1 MELNINDLNKN
12 SLIMKW
18 NVDANNNPAAVY
30 ITNEVQQVSTTHNII
45 QLAQVPDE
53 YMKMRIVSE
62 TDELVEV
69 FNRREIAPT
78 TYYVD
83 YGCGLVYFHESL
95 AGQLVKADY
104 YGRGI
109 ILLSDKRVFHTV
121 GGDFAYTLDE
131 LISKSQDAVDL
142 LESAGGL
149 SGALDLI
156 DEKVQA
162 GNDVADR
169 IEGFVDATEFYGY
182 TIILSREAFVVKAKE
197 DGNVDVTEINSVFS
211 DVIVYKGGQQIT
223 PALSIDSSTNCVFSI
238 TGQRIILES
247 LDVAT
252 VKGQAVV
259 NIDCGDGLVAQR
271 TIEVTKVFDGVNQY
285 QVDLTNTFY
294 SFNSTSDGN
303 IETEQEAIVSVNVTK
318 GNEDYLG
325 YEVTVQNMPS
335 GLVCEMA
342 SNINPNSIT
351 FRANTGSSLPDSGTV
366 LIIFKLDSETTVTK
380 TFSFNKAKHGL
391 NARTLIMT
399 GNQIFKYERGDY
411 SDIPTPNYTTLT
423 IQATGLSGTPV
434 WFYKD
439 VDNDVWVEITGQ
451 TSNTFVLSHNNPIWN
466 DKHEITVKC
475 ELDGMSDELTIIK
488 ISNGVSGEDSYAML
502 LSNESSVI
510 PVNENGEVSD
520 NEIVKQYTKVSLYKG
535 GTKVEPINITVQP
548 SDDNW
553 YEVGVTDDKVYLISI
568 TPDELSVVIPITV
581 EFDGLSFTKTWTI
594 AKAQKGNDGVDG
606 LSGSS
611 YVLNVI
617 GGTRSITYNQI
628 NTDPRPSISGQ
639 FSAELYKDGNDIS
652 GEVTNWYWTTSG
664 NLTGESLL
672 DTFTP
677 TISQTLDEALTVN
690 SVQVTAT
697 HNGMPITYTV
707 PIAIT
712 KDAAGLDWVADWDS
726 TKVSIR
732 DQEVLT
738 PKIFAGTYDE
748 PSDSVTG
755 VAIGSDVL
763 NDGQTIGVVGY
774 QNNQVSFLLDTDG
787 SLIIGDPYTTNS
799 VGIGYDNG
807 QLVISVSDLQIRG
820 IKAATTQD
828 IVTTVDQ
835 MSEDL
840 RVDLQS
846 GIDGAN
852 SSVNDLNIYLDEVV
866 KDGLISEIEKAKL
879 QGLYENVVQEVN
891 GVEAQ
896 YKAVRE
902 HPLLTDTTV
911 IATLEAAHDDYVVAY
926 TEVFDAYTELITLA
940 GTIQEIDVPDG
951 EVDPVVPPGGTTD
964 SDIIEEEVDPVD
976 PVEDLE
982 QGIGNDDPEIYTP
995 VSSERFVRAIE
1006 NYKVAAGN
1014 LYEEMNKANLSI
1026 SEAKAQQIVNNAK
1039 QEIQVEIQDTQDAL
1053 NELEN
1058 TMNNEFKTGLIGNI
1072 NLAILEERLNQLSV
1086 EKKDIDNQYDVLVNN
1101 TILDNTIKTDLIQV
1115 KGDLD
1120 IAHTALTTKI
1130 NSVIADGLFTESE
1143 MEEVNNLIETYAT
1156 ELGDYSKVAQ
1166 EANVDIAVKNAQQ
1179 AVELMTQEQV
1189 FNKLTDNGNVQG
1201 LFMDNGQLYVNG
1213 EYINTRNF
1221 KAVTDDGEQTFL
1233 IDENGNVHISAEN
1246 FTLGGSSVTTQ
1257 QDVINIFNNMN
1268 RSQNLLTQPTFN
1280 SGMGTWKVSVSSYIK
1295 KDTTHVREVDGVTSE
1310 AVKLSYSG
1318 TSNGLALW
1326 TYDWTIDKLTAN
1338 TKYTAQAY
1346 VYFEDTSTLTGNMTL
1361 GVYGTAD
1368 GTSTPL
1374 GVKEF
1379 TASDFENGKWNE
1391 ISMEFTTTRDYDN
1404 QCYQIKCSKG
1414 CTAWVTDC
1422 AVYGDKSLTQEELVK
1437 ILNGAGDGFYLI
1449 DDKLYINANYIQTGT
1464 LAADLIQV
1472 RVDGATN
1479 LLPFN
1484 YITMDNAM
1492 NINAFSVQ
1500 THGEVP
1506 HMETDIPIYRGG
1518 GSTDIL
1524 CTPIGYS
1531 HVKLRKG
1538 MSYWFSCEVMAQWDN
1553 DTKLEDGIGTSTV
1566 GGGNKTGVGTQTG
1579 NNLDLFLYNRTD
1591 NTKIN
1596 TGRNLLDNTSCANT
1610 YKYIT
1615 MFSVSEPSISG
1626 FSAVVT
1632 AGDAY
1637 DYGNL
1642 MLTCSDTSV
1651 ENYYRFMAPS
1661 PGQMYGMEAGCTY
1674 TLSGLICGT
1683 MSSITIRHQYHANGG
1698 SWTNSNLENKDIP
1711 ITSVDEWQPFSFTF
1725 TIPPY
1730 ADGYYLS
1737 FQNYGNP
1744 QNSICYLAHLKL
1756 EKSPTATPWCLSPAD
1771 QGITLDNPYNIES
1784 SYVAPMLASMR
1795 DFNASIDMEERYT
1808 DSYIRT
1814 WTRLVGRID
1823 ATYDYEGSLW
1833 INLDGSGFGVGNYAY
1848 FYIQNLQLVD
1858 ASENDETI
1866 QLDYVKQLKEKRI
1879 ELTDGSYFTNLVG
1892 VDGIKLTEGVISG
1905 ETKVGNR
1912 YFKINYDGYKF
1923 ASSTGSEHSFMG
1935 LGKSYY
1941 RYWAGSTGII
1951 DGYDNLYGV
1960 GCMKIVGGDDQG
1972 IFIGVHEG
1980 FQIPNGQEY
1989 GRADIY
1995 RRSSYSDSTA
2005 MDDWTDWELLGQK
2018 VEPLALVR
2026 RDEKCAITASGM
2038 VLTGDGSD
2046 GKFPDGDTWHGSV
2059 IFSEPMHSKT
2069 GNGQIVNTNKDSNMI
2084 YLGNP
2089 RTPLKLE
2096 TYQYIEVVTGADNGT
2111 QRIITNGTQLGHP
2124 QVNIYT
2130 GSNIEIWA
2138 DCDYTSTTEK
2148 VWIGAGGN
2156 AITITSS
2163 GTGQSNTNV
2172 RYNNKIMYHEG
2183 YQQTST
2189 SDVRYKRAVSDVN
2202 TSDCYDMVKNT
2213 QLHHYL
2219 LLDDTD
2225 ELHACSETGIEEL
2238 NTELDSNNYSRK
2250 VQMGIIAQDVLK
2262 YECGKYFVVQ
2272 DINKDDDG
2280 NITSDKYSIDAYNY
2294 ASAILGGLQEEIKVR
2309 DAQYEELKNEIQ
2321 ELKQIINELKGE

>member
-131 LISKSQDAVDL
+131 LITKGQDAVDL

-156 DEKVQA
+156 DEKVQE
-162 GNDVADR
+162 GNQVADR

-223 PALSIDSSTNCVFSI
+223 PTLSIDSSTNCVFSI

-252 VKGQAVV
+252 IKGQAVV

-271 TIEVTKVFDGVNQY
+271 TIEVTKVFDGVSQY
-285 QVDLTNTFY
+285 QVNLTNTFY
-294 SFNSTSDGN
+294 SFNATSDGN
-303 IETEQEAIVSVNVTK
+303 IETEQEVIVDIDVTK
-318 GNEDYLG
+318 GNEEYLG
-325 YEVTVQNMPS
+325 YEVIIQNMPS
-335 GLVCEMA
+335 GLVYEMA

-351 FRANTGSSLPDSGTV
+351 FRANTGSSLPDSSTV
-366 LIIFKLDSETTVTK
+366 AIIFKLDSETTVSR

-391 NARTLIMT
+391 NARALVMT
-399 GNQIFKYERGDY
+399 GNQIFKYEREDY
-411 SDIPTPNYTTLT
+411 SDIPVPNYTTLN
-423 IQATGLSGTPV
+423 IQATGLSGTPI
-434 WFYKD
+434 WYYKD
-439 VDNDVWVEITGQ
+439 VDGNTWTEITGQ
-451 TSNTFVLSHNNPIWN
+451 TSNTFVLSHNNAIWN
-466 DKHEITVKC
+466 DKKEITVKC

-488 ISNGVSGEDSYAML
+488 ISSSHGDDAYSML
-502 LSNESSVI
+502 LTNESTVV
-510 PVNENGEVSD
+510 PVDENGEVSD
-520 NEIVKQYTKVSLYKG
+520 NEIVKQYTQVFLYKG
-535 GTKVEPINITVQP
+535 TTRIEPITITVQP

-553 YEVGVTDDKVYLISI
+553 YETAITDDKVYLTAL

-581 EFDGLSFTKTWTI
+581 EIDGLSFTKTWTV
-594 AKAQKGNDGVDG
+594 AKAQKGNDGVNG
-606 LSGSS
+606 ESGSS

-617 GGTRSITYNQI
+617 GGTRSITYSQI

-639 FSAELYKDGNDIS
+639 FSATLYKNGQDVS

-664 NLTGESLL
+664 HLSGNSLT

-677 TISQTLDEALTVN
+677 TIATTLNEALTNN
-690 SVQVTAT
+690 SVEVTAT
-697 HNGMPITYTV
+697 HDGMPITYTV

-712 KDAAGLDWVADWDS
+712 KDSAGLDWIADWDS

-748 PSDSVTG
+748 ASDSVTG
-755 VAIGSDVL
+755 VAIGSDIL
-763 NDGQTIGVVGY
+763 NDGQTIGVAGY

-787 SLIIGDPYTTNS
+787 SLIIGDPYTANS

-820 IKAATTQD
+820 IQAATTQD

-846 GIDGAN
+846 GIDSAN

-866 KDGLISEIEKAKL
+866 RDGLISEVEKAKL

-911 IATLEAAHDDYVVAY
+911 IATLEAAHDDYVIAY

-940 GTIQEIDVPDG
+940 GTIQDIDVPDG
-951 EVDPVVPPGGTTD
+951 EVDPVIPPGGTPD
-964 SDIIEEEVDPVD
+964 SDVIGEVIDPVD
-976 PVEDLE
+976 TNEDLE
-982 QGIGNDDPEIYTP
+982 QGIGNDDPAVYTP

-1072 NLAILEERLNQLSV
+1072 NLAILEERLHQLGV
-1086 EKKDIDNQYDVLVNN
+1086 EKKDIDNQYNVLVNN

-1115 KGDLD
+1115 KSDLD
-1120 IAHTALTTKI
+1120 IAHDALIAKI
-1130 NSVIADGLFTESE
+1130 NAVIGDGLFTEQE
-1143 MEEVNNLIETYAT
+1143 MNDVNTLISTYGT

-1189 FNKLTDNGNVQG
+1189 FNKLTDNGNIQG

-1233 IDENGNVHISAEN
+1233 IDADGNVHLNVKSFTLEGKTITEVYDQTLTQEKVFNVLTDNGNTQGIYLQNGQLYINGEYINTRNFSATNENGEQTFLIDENGNVHINAEN

-1257 QDVINIFNNMN
+1257 QDVIDIFNSMS
-1268 RSQNLLTQPTFN
+1268 RSENLLTQPTFN
-1280 SGMGTWKVSVSSYIK
+1280 DGIGTWQVSVSNYIK

-1310 AVKLSYSG
+1310 AVKLNYTG
-1318 TSNGLALW
+1318 TSNALALW
-1326 TYDWTIDKLTAN
+1326 TNDWTIDKLTAN
-1338 TKYTAQAY
+1338 TKYTAKAH

-1361 GVYGTAD
+1361 RLYGTVD
-1368 GTSTPL
+1368 GTSTL
-1374 GVKEF
+1374 ISEKAF

-1391 ISMEFTTTRDYDN
+1391 ISMEVTTTQDYDN
-1404 QCYQIKCSKG
+1404 PRYQLACSKG
-1414 CTAWVTDC
+1414 CVAWVTDC
-1422 AVYGDKSLTQEELVK
+1422 AVYSEDSLTQEELVE

-1449 DDKLYINANYIQTGT
+1449 DDKLYINADYIQTGT
-1464 LAADLIQV
+1464 LRADLVKVQV
-1472 RVDGATN
+1472 DATTN

-1484 YITMDNAM
+1484 YLTMKTG
-1492 NINAFSVQ
+1492 IND
-1500 THGEVP
+1500 GLYIN
-1506 HMETDIPIYRGG
+1506 ETNEGIPTAECEIPIYQGG
-1518 GSTDIL
+1518 GSNDWVFFPFGYSDVEIKAGEHYWFIFECYANWGNDYKLDDYANGNTSTSYPKQGGGMYGSGSGNCLNIVLANQLTDINSEATCFYL
-1524 CTPIGYS
+1524 CEIPDFDSAI
-1531 HVKLRKG
+1531 
-1538 MSYWFSCEVMAQWDN
+1538 
-1553 DTKLEDGIGTSTV
+1553 TV
-1566 GGGNKTGVGTQTG
+1566 GE
-1579 NNLDLFLYNRTD
+1579 R
-1591 NTKIN
+1591 
-1596 TGRNLLDNTSCANT
+1596 
-1610 YKYIT
+1610 
-1615 MFSVSEPSISG
+1615 
-1626 FSAVVT
+1626 
-1632 AGDAY
+1632 
-1637 DYGNL
+1637 
-1642 MLTCSDTSV
+1642 
-1651 ENYYRFMAPS
+1651 ENY
-1661 PGQMYGMEAGCTY
+1661 AGVY
-1674 TLSGLICGT
+1674 
-1683 MSSITIRHQYHANGG
+1683 
-1698 SWTNSNLENKDIP
+1698 
-1711 ITSVDEWQPFSFTF
+1711 
-1725 TIPPY
+1725 
-1730 ADGYYLS
+1730 
-1737 FQNYGNP
+1737 
-1744 QNSICYLAHLKL
+1744 
-1756 EKSPTATPWCLSPAD
+1756 
-1771 QGITLDNPYNIES
+1771 
-1784 SYVAPMLASMR
+1784 
-1795 DFNASIDMEERYT
+1795 ERK
-1808 DSYIRT
+1808 
-1814 WTRLVGRID
+1814 WTRFVTRID
-1823 ATYDYEGSLW
+1823 ATRDYRGQIWFEMDGAGFDVGDYGYFVIKNMELLHAGDSQTQDQIPTYDYFEQ
-1833 INLDGSGFGVGNYAY
+1833 IRN
-1848 FYIQNLQLVD
+1848 
-1858 ASENDETI
+1858 
-1866 QLDYVKQLKEKRI
+1866 KHI
-1879 ELTDGSYFTNLVG
+1879 ELTDGVYYTGIYS
-1892 VDGIKLTEGVISG
+1892 VDGINLTEGTIHGTSDT
-1905 ETKVGNR
+1905 ESSSFN
-1912 YFKINYDGYKF
+1912 IDYDGF
-1923 ASSTGSEHSFMG
+1923 RLTHEGSTGSAFVGE
-1935 LGKSYY
+1935 GKSYY
-1941 RYWAGSTGII
+1941 SYNAGSSGTISGFDKLFGFGATQYTEELDWIRTGI
-1951 DGYDNLYGV
+1951 
-1960 GCMKIVGGDDQG
+1960 
-1972 IFIGVHEG
+1972 FTGVHYG
-1980 FQIPNGQEY
+1980 FQKPNSTCY
-1989 GRADIY
+1989 GRPDIY
-1995 RRSSYSDSTA
+1995 VYSDSSNTTA
-2005 MDDWTDWELLGQK
+2005 WDDWTDWELLGQK
-2018 VEPLALVR
+2018 VEPLGLVR
-2026 RDEKCAITASGM
+2026 RNDNCSIATNGLVIQ
-2038 VLTGDGSD
+2038 GDATNTDFSQG
-2046 GKFPDGDTWHGSV
+2046 GTTYHGSV
-2059 IFSEPMHSKT
+2059 IFSEPLYST
-2069 GNGQIVNTNKDSNMI
+2069 TSNGQIINVHKDNKRI
-2084 YLGNP
+2084 YFGNP
-2089 RTPLKLE
+2089 NSDVQIEGSGISVRFGTSDPSPVICKANLHDSIYIGAQDSSE
-2096 TYQYIEVVTGADNGT
+2096 TGRSIKDWGVHSYNLYSKSLANGDGTSSAYGGYWSLLTFGNGT
-2111 QRIITNGTQLGHP
+2111 SGAAQLAIDWTSGGKGFYMRSLRDTGDNWFKWKRI
-2124 QVNIYT
+2124 
-2130 GSNIEIWA
+2130 
-2138 DCDYTSTTEK
+2138 
-2148 VWIGAGGN
+2148 GN
-2156 AITITSS
+2156 SDW
-2163 GTGQSNTNV
+2163 V
-2172 RYNNKIMYHEG
+2172 LD
-2183 YQQTST
+2183 ST
-2189 SDVRYKRAVSDVN
+2189 SDERYKRAISDVS
-2202 TSDCYDMVKNT
+2202 TEDCYNMVKNIE
-2213 QLHHYL
+2213 LHSYL
-2219 LLDDTD
+2219 LLTEEERYRIEKGELDAD
-2225 ELHACSETGIEEL
+2225 ELFLQTVTSEGIHHNL
-2238 NTELDSNNYSRK
+2238 
-2250 VQMGIIAQDVLK
+2250 QMGVLAQDMLK
-2262 YECGKYFVVQ
+2262 YSCGTYVVNQ
-2272 DINKDDDG
+2272 DILRDEHG
-2280 NITSDKYSIDAYNY
+2280 ELISDRYGIDAYNY

>member
-18 NVDANNNPAAVY
+18 NVDNNNNPASVY
-30 ITNEVQQVSTTHNII
+30 ITNEVQQISTTHNII

-62 TDELVEV
+62 RYELVEV
-69 FNRREIAPT
+69 FNRKEIAPT

-342 SNINPNSIT
+342 SNINPNYIT

-451 TSNTFVLSHNNPIWN
+451 TSNTFVLSHSNPIWN

-611 YVLNVI
+611 YVLNVN

-677 TISQTLDEALTVN
+677 TISQTLDESLTVN

-712 KDAAGLDWVADWDS
+712 KDAAGLDWVTDWDS

-755 VAIGSDVL
+755 VAIGTDVL
-763 NDGQTIGVVGY
+763 NDGQTTGIVGY

-840 RVDLQS
+840 RIDLQS

-891 GVEAQ
+891 GVESQ

-911 IATLEAAHDDYVVAY
+911 IATLEAAHNDYVVAY

-951 EVDPVVPPGGTTD
+951 EVDPVVPPGGTPD

-982 QGIGNDDPEIYTP
+982 QGIGNDDPAIYTP

-1101 TILDNTIKTDLIQV
+1101 AVLDNTIKAELIQV

-1120 IAHTALTTKI
+1120 IAHTALITKI
-1130 NSVIADGLFTESE
+1130 NAVIADGLFTESE

-1189 FNKLTDNGNVQG
+1189 FNKLTDNGNIQG
-1201 LFMDNGQLYVNG
+1201 LFMDNGQLYING

-1221 KAVTDDGEQTFL
+1221 SATNENGEQTFL
-1233 IDENGNVHISAEN
+1233 IDANGNVHISAEN

-1257 QDVINIFNNMN
+1257 QDVIDLINQ
-1268 RSQNLLTQPTFN
+1268 STKSENLLNQANFN
-1280 SGMGTWKVSVSSYIK
+1280 VGMGTWQCSVSSYVS
-1295 KDTTHVREVDGVTSE
+1295 KDTTHVREVNGVTSE
-1310 AVKLSYSG
+1310 AVRFRYTG

-1326 TYDWTIDKLTAN
+1326 TYDWKIDKLEKG
-1338 TKYTAQAY
+1338 TKYTAKAY
-1346 VYFEDTSTLTGNMTL
+1346 VYFEDTSTLTGDMKISISSSVIS
-1361 GVYGTAD
+1361 GSIASMSF
-1368 GTSTPL
+1368 TS
-1374 GVKEF
+1374 
-1379 TASDFENGKWNE
+1379 SDFVNGEWNE
-1391 ISMEFTTTRDYDN
+1391 ISFSFVPDQNYIN
-1404 QCYQIKCSKG
+1404 PSYNISCSKG
-1414 CTAWVTDC
+1414 CTAWITDC
-1422 AVYGDKSLTQEELVK
+1422 EVCSDKTLTQEELVE
-1437 ILNGAGDGFYLI
+1437 ILNGNGDGFYI
-1449 DDKLYINANYIQTGT
+1449 VDGAAYINAEYIQTGT
-1464 LAADLIQV
+1464 LRADLIRIQ
-1472 RVDGATN
+1472 VDGTTN
-1479 LLPFN
+1479 LMPFN
-1484 YITMDNAM
+1484 YVVLDNA
-1492 NINAFSVQ
+1492 INTSVFSVW
-1500 THGEVP
+1500 
-1506 HMETDIPIYRGG
+1506 
-1518 GSTDIL
+1518 STDNLPDLYCQLPIFQGGASTDVM
-1524 CTPIGYS
+1524 CTAIGYS
-1531 HVKLRKG
+1531 DVEIEAGKEYYF
-1538 MSYWFSCEVMAQWDN
+1538 MCEYYAIWGN
-1553 DTKLEDGIGTSTV
+1553 DTKPDDGVGTSTSTSGSRY
-1566 GGGNKTGVGTQTG
+1566 GGLQNGQ
-1579 NNLDLFLYNRTD
+1579 NLTLFLYDGDNVSQAKDNGYVTLATVYDFNRSV
-1591 NTKIN
+1591 KIEE
-1596 TGRNLLDNTSCANT
+1596 R
-1610 YKYIT
+1610 
-1615 MFSVSEPSISG
+1615 
-1626 FSAVVT
+1626 
-1632 AGDAY
+1632 
-1637 DYGNL
+1637 
-1642 MLTCSDTSV
+1642 
-1651 ENYYRFMAPS
+1651 ENY
-1661 PGQMYGMEAGCTY
+1661 PG
-1674 TLSGLICGT
+1674 
-1683 MSSITIRHQYHANGG
+1683 
-1698 SWTNSNLENKDIP
+1698 
-1711 ITSVDEWQPFSFTF
+1711 V
-1725 TIPPY
+1725 
-1730 ADGYYLS
+1730 
-1737 FQNYGNP
+1737 FQ
-1744 QNSICYLAHLKL
+1744 
-1756 EKSPTATPWCLSPAD
+1756 
-1771 QGITLDNPYNIES
+1771 
-1784 SYVAPMLASMR
+1784 
-1795 DFNASIDMEERYT
+1795 
-1808 DSYIRT
+1808 RT
-1814 WTRLVGRID
+1814 WTTLTARFT
-1823 ATYDYEGSLW
+1823 ATQDYKGKLC
-1833 INLDGSGFGVGNYAY
+1833 INLDCSGFIYTGDSGS
-1848 FYIQNLQLVD
+1848 FYLRRLQLTD
-1858 ASENDETI
+1858 ATQSEPVFI
-1866 QLDYVKQLKEKRI
+1866 DYTKQVSEKHMI
-1879 ELTDGSYFTNLVG
+1879 LTDGSYYTNIVG
-1892 VDGIKLTEGVISG
+1892 IDGMQMENGSITG
-1905 ETKVGNR
+1905 EYPLERREFEIDSNG
-1912 YFKINYDGYKF
+1912 FKHR
-1923 ASSTGSEHSFMG
+1923 ATTGSENCFMG
-1935 LGKSYY
+1935 VSTSYY
-1941 RYWAGSTGII
+1941 SFDGGSSGQIT
-1951 DGYDNLYGV
+1951 GYDDIYGF
-1960 GCMKIVGGDDQG
+1960 GCRQIVNGSREG

-1980 FQIPNGQEY
+1980 FQKPNSTDY

-1995 RRSSYSDSTA
+1995 TVYKDGYAFDTQ
-2005 MDDWTDWELLGQK
+2005 DWTLLGQK
-2018 VEPLALVR
+2018 IEPQGLVR
-2026 RDEKCAITASGM
+2026 RDDYSNITTQTCLCIAQSTGTSGTTYNGAT
-2038 VLTGDGSD
+2038 V
-2046 GKFPDGDTWHGSV
+2046 
-2059 IFSEPMHSKT
+2059 FSEAMYNAV
-2069 GNGQIVNTNKDSNMI
+2069 GNGQLINVNPSDNRI
-2084 YLGNP
+2084 YVGNP
-2089 RTPLKLE
+2089 NSILMLE
-2096 TYQYIEVVTGADNGT
+2096 SAYGLAVNEAGEHKQIV
-2111 QRIITNGTQLGHP
+2111 TNGTQYGNVQL
-2124 QVNIYT
+2124 NLYT

-2138 DCDYTSTTEK
+2138 DSDCSTTTER
-2148 VWIGAGGN
+2148 VWIGAGNN

-2163 GTGQSNTNV
+2163 GAGQSNTNV
-2172 RYNNKIMYHEG
+2172 KYNGNPMYHEG
-2183 YQQTST
+2183 NVYQTLDNAYSGRDVGSAQGLRKIHSYNLYNKSLLNGDGTSSAYGGYWSVLQWGCGTAGSAQLAIDWTSQGKGFYMRSLRDTQDSWFKWKRIGNSDWILDST
-2189 SDVRYKRAVSDVN
+2189 SDERYKRAISDVS
-2202 TSDCYDMVKNT
+2202 TEDCYNMVKNIE
-2213 QLHHYL
+2213 LHSYL
-2219 LLDDTD
+2219 LLTEEERYRVEKGELDAD
-2225 ELHACSETGIEEL
+2225 ELFLQTVTSEGIHHNL
-2238 NTELDSNNYSRK
+2238 
-2250 VQMGIIAQDVLK
+2250 QMGVLAQDMLKYSCGTYVVNQDVLRD
-2262 YECGKYFVVQ
+2262 ENG
-2272 DINKDDDG
+2272 DLI
-2280 NITSDKYSIDAYNY
+2280 SDRYGIDAYNY

>member
-62 TDELVEV
+62 RDELVEV
-69 FNRREIAPT
+69 FNRKEIAPT

-223 PALSIDSSTNCVFSI
+223 PALSIDSSTNCIFSI

-439 VDNDVWVEITGQ
+439 IDNDVWVEITGQ

-755 VAIGSDVL
+755 VAIGADVL
-763 NDGQTIGVVGY
+763 NDGQTTGIVGY

-840 RVDLQS
+840 RIDLQS

-891 GVEAQ
+891 GVESQ

-951 EVDPVVPPGGTTD
+951 EVDPVVPPGGTPD

-982 QGIGNDDPEIYTP
+982 QGIGNDDPEVYTP

-1039 QEIQVEIQDTQDAL
+1039 QEITIEIQDTQNAL

-1101 TILDNTIKTDLIQV
+1101 AVLNSTLKAELIQV

-1189 FNKLTDNGNVQG
+1189 FNKLTDNGNIQG

-1221 KAVTDDGEQTFL
+1221 TATNENGEKTFV
-1233 IDENGNVHISAEN
+1233 IDENGNVHINAEN
-1246 FTLGGSSVTTQ
+1246 FTLGGNSVTTQ
-1257 QDVINIFNNMN
+1257 QDVIDLINNIN
-1268 RSQNLLTQPTFN
+1268 RSENLLTQPTFN
-1280 SGMGTWKVSVSSYIK
+1280 DGIGTWQVSVSSYIK

-1310 AVKLSYSG
+1310 GVKFNYTG
-1318 TSNGLALW
+1318 TSNALALW
-1326 TYDWTIDKLTAN
+1326 TNDWTINKLTAN
-1338 TKYTAQAY
+1338 AKCTAKAH
-1346 VYFEDTSTLTGNMTL
+1346 VYFEDTSTLTGDMTL
-1361 GVYGTAD
+1361 KIYGNVGETLTLISEKAF
-1368 GTSTPL
+1368 TS
-1374 GVKEF
+1374 
-1379 TASDFENGKWNE
+1379 SDFVANEWNE
-1391 ISMEFTTTRDYDN
+1391 ISMEFTTTQNHDN
-1404 QCYQIKCSKG
+1404 PRYQITCSKG
-1414 CTAWVTDC
+1414 CVAWVTDC

-1449 DDKLYINANYIQTGT
+1449 NDKLYINADYIQTGT
-1464 LAADLIQV
+1464 LRADLVKVQV
-1472 RVDGATN
+1472 DATTN

-1484 YITMDNAM
+1484 YITMKNGVNDDFYTNEYDDGSPFADC
-1492 NINAFSVQ
+1492 
-1500 THGEVP
+1500 EL
-1506 HMETDIPIYRGG
+1506 PIYGG
-1518 GSTDIL
+1518 GGGNDYFTK
-1524 CTPIGYS
+1524 PFGYS
-1531 HVKLRKG
+1531 NVTIESGKH
-1538 MSYWFSCEVMAQWDN
+1538 YWFTCEYYAVWNN
-1553 DTKLEDGIGTSTV
+1553 DTKPND
-1566 GGGNKTGVGTQTG
+1566 GVGT
-1579 NNLDLFLYNRTD
+1579 
-1591 NTKIN
+1591 
-1596 TGRNLLDNTSCANT
+1596 
-1610 YKYIT
+1610 
-1615 MFSVSEPSISG
+1615 SV
-1626 FSAVVT
+1626 A
-1632 AGDAY
+1632 
-1637 DYGNL
+1637 
-1642 MLTCSDTSV
+1642 
-1651 ENYYRFMAPS
+1651 
-1661 PGQMYGMEAGCTY
+1661 
-1674 TLSGLICGT
+1674 
-1683 MSSITIRHQYHANGG
+1683 GG
-1698 SWTNSNLENKDIP
+1698 SRYSAIQLGHCMDIFLSNGNYASIATNNNYFILASVTDFND
-1711 ITSVDEWQPFSFTF
+1711 SVDIVTNPT
-1725 TIPPY
+1725 
-1730 ADGYYLS
+1730 
-1737 FQNYGNP
+1737 YG
-1744 QNSICYLAHLKL
+1744 IL
-1756 EKSPTATPWCLSPAD
+1756 ER
-1771 QGITLDNPYNIES
+1771 G
-1784 SYVAPMLASMR
+1784 
-1795 DFNASIDMEERYT
+1795 
-1808 DSYIRT
+1808 
-1814 WTRLVGRID
+1814 WTRLVSRID
-1823 ATYDYEGSLW
+1823 ATQDYTGNLW
-1833 INLDGSGFGVGNYAY
+1833 IQLDCSGFNAGDDGW
-1848 FYIQNLQLVD
+1848 FYLRNLQLVD
-1858 ASENDETI
+1858 ASVADESI
-1866 QLDYVKQLKEKRI
+1866 NLDYIQQIREKHI
-1879 ELTDGSYFTNLVG
+1879 ELTDGSYYTG
-1892 VDGIKLTEGVISG
+1892 IYSVDGINLTEGTIEATSDT
-1905 ETKVGNR
+1905 ENR
-1912 YFKINYDGYKF
+1912 KFTINYDGF
-1923 ASSTGSEHSFMG
+1923 RLSSNVATEYSFVG
-1935 LGKSYY
+1935 ESKSYY
-1941 RYWAGSTGII
+1941 SYYGGSSGTISGFDPI
-1951 DGYDNLYGV
+1951 YGV
-1960 GCMKIVGGDDQG
+1960 GAVKAIGGNNEG

-1980 FQIPNGQEY
+1980 FQVPNSTAY

-1995 RRSSYSDSTA
+1995 SYKKYDDITA
-2005 MDDWTDWELLGQK
+2005 WDDWTDWELLGQK
-2018 VEPLALVR
+2018 IEPLGLVR
-2026 RDEKCAITASGM
+2026 RDDTMNISTPGLFITSDSTMGNYP
-2038 VLTGDGSD
+2038 TGS
-2046 GKFPDGDTWHGSV
+2046 TWHGSV
-2059 IFSEPMHSKT
+2059 IFSEPIYNVT
-2069 GNGQIVNTNKDSNMI
+2069 GNGQIINTNANTGRI
-2084 YLGNP
+2084 YVGNP
-2089 RTPLKLE
+2089 QTQLVVETGYSPKLR
-2096 TYQYIEVVTGADNGT
+2096 VGANGQEHYLAWNGT
-2111 QRIITNGTQLGHP
+2111 LYKTRDNAHTGREVDSEMMNIMSYNLYNKSLLNGDG
-2124 QVNIYT
+2124 
-2130 GSNIEIWA
+2130 
-2138 DCDYTSTTEK
+2138 
-2148 VWIGAGGN
+2148 
-2156 AITITSS
+2156 TSS
-2163 GTGQSNTNV
+2163 AYGGYWSVLQWGCGYSGSAQLAIDWTSGGKGCYMRSLRDVDTNWWSWK
-2172 RYNNKIMYHEG
+2172 RIGNSDWILD
-2183 YQQTST
+2183 ST
-2189 SDVRYKRAVSDVN
+2189 SDERYKRALSDIS
-2202 TSDCYDMVKNT
+2202 TADCYNMVKNISI
-2213 QLHHYL
+2213 HSYL
-2219 LLDDTD
+2219 LLTEDERRSIENGTMDAD
-2225 ELHACSETGIEEL
+2225 ELFLQTVT
-2238 NTELDSNNYSRK
+2238 TEGVHHNL
-2250 VQMGIIAQDVLK
+2250 QMGVLAQDLLQYSFGQYVVNQDVLRD
-2262 YECGKYFVVQ
+2262 ENGE
-2272 DINKDDDG
+2272 I
-2280 NITSDKYSIDAYNY
+2280 ITDRYGIDAYNY